1 MLFSRPEN
9 WKDSFTKP
17 LALRQ
22 FNVARI
28 GRCSLETIIQG
39 VSSGQHWCPSDSTSV
54 RARFLLHNGAI
65 EDRGSIM
72 AITKQDLQSLRDECG
87 ALAAEV
93 SKLMEASDQHNADE
107 LKDRIGKVRA
117 KFESALSDAG
127 NSGRDPIHEL
137 SENIA
142 DVVEESLRER
152 PIATLA
158 VALGLGFIVGAALRG

>member
-1 MLFSRPEN
+1 
-9 WKDSFTKP
+9 
-17 LALRQ
+17 
-22 FNVARI
+22 
-28 GRCSLETIIQG
+28 
-39 VSSGQHWCPSDSTSV
+39 
-54 RARFLLHNGAI
+54 
-65 EDRGSIM
+65 M